1 MFSLLLKDLISDFNN
16 LKKKLINLIMLKI
29 LWQTIFIQIDHKV
42 PLLEIMFDQLAVC
55 SN

>member
-1 MFSLLLKDLISDFNN
+1 MFIFFQKAYS

-42 PLLEIMFDQLAVC
+42 PSLKLMFEQLAVC
-55 SN
+55 NR

>member
-1 MFSLLLKDLISDFNN
+1 MFIFLSNAYI

-42 PLLEIMFDQLAVC
+42 PSLKIMFDQLAVC
-55 SN
+55 NR